1 MINELKD
8 IDAIAQNNERLEF
21 EPTPKCN
28 IDQIP
33 EEELKKWQRECEID
47 SLRRKIRQD
56 MMDYKLLHTD
66 QNIGV
71 DGEESY
77 LFRSGSDPYFHGVR
91 NFFALYL
98 EKQID
103 NNLME
108 LKKLIQ
114 GE

>member
-1 MINELKD
+1 MTQEK
-8 IDAIAQNNERLEF
+8 ERLNPQPQLVYRE
-21 EPTPKCN
+21 ELP
-28 IDQIP
+28 IMS
-33 EEELKKWQRECEID
+33 EEELQEAKSFKRECEID

-71 DGEESY
+71 DAEESY